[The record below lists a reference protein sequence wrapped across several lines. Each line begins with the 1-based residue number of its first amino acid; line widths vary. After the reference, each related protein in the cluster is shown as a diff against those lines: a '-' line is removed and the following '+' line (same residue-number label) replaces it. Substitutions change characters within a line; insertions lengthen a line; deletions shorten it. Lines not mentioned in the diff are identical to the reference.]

1 MAKKLKFCANLTT
14 MFQECGNLLERF
26 DAAKSAGFAAVEMQ
40 FPYDIPLKDL
50 VAKKESTGMEQVL
63 INAYG
68 GLLFHFLITHY
79 PKFPNIKFL
88 IVSKSNEIILYTHT
102 LTGSLKNG
110 DLGLAAI
117 PDRVKEFQ
125 DSVPIS
131 MEYADGLNCKLYM
144 HAFMLR
150 VAKFRRNIFLS

>member
-50 VAKKESTGMEQVL
+50 VAKKENTGMEQVL

-68 GLLFHFLITHY
+68 GLLFLFFNY
-79 PKFPNIKFL
+79 PLFQIPKYK
-88 IVSKSNEIILYTHT
+88 VSHC
-102 LTGSLKNG
+102 
-110 DLGLAAI
+110 
-117 PDRVKEFQ
+117 F
-125 DSVPIS
+125 
-131 MEYADGLNCKLYM
+131 
-144 HAFMLR
+144 
-150 VAKFRRNIFLS
+150 